1 VFNKVLTISWNAV
14 VLGHGKYMARAKC
27 MGIIS
32 IKGRLQVK
40 LFDSLGNSES
50 MCKHIMAIEEG
61 RCTHE

>member
-1 VFNKVLTISWNAV
+1 M

-32 IKGRLQVK
+32 TKGRLQVK
-40 LFDSLGNSES
+40 FFDSLGNSES

>member
-1 VFNKVLTISWNAV
+1 M

-32 IKGRLQVK
+32 TKGRLQVK

-50 MCKHIMAIEEG
+50 MSKRIVAIEEG
-61 RCTHE
+61 RCNHE